1 LTLTCSP
8 IWNQRL
14 RTKFSS
20 IQGSSSPILD
30 AKHVRTKSS
39 CSGNTAQS
47 MRARRVCSTHQRVV
61 FPSFPC

>member
-20 IQGSSSPILD
+20 IQGSSSPILRCE
-30 AKHVRTKSS
+30 KV
-39 CSGNTAQS
+39 
-47 MRARRVCSTHQRVV
+47 
-61 FPSFPC
+61 